1 MFKLAF
7 GLVQTW
13 PANDLTS
20 EIHASKL
27 QFDLQQIEQ
36 VMYPLK
42 GKHTKRCGKPLGKFE
57 SLGNDLQILGKHTTS
72 LPGEAP
78 IESILDSELG
88 EFYG

>member
-1 MFKLAF
+1 
-7 GLVQTW
+7 
-13 PANDLTS
+13 
-20 EIHASKL
+20 
-27 QFDLQQIEQ
+27 
-36 VMYPLK
+36 MYPLK